1 MPTFNPAFSEKE
13 FLYSCRQ
20 AKSDIKLRNK
30 KLDSDSIQRII
41 KVGEVLK
48 EITLCKLKW
57 SEIPSTTLLYSG
69 RKANQIK
76 QINDKDTLKK
86 IKDSYNKSSMKKLEP
101 NQEIFPVYLA
111 ITKEIRLFGFQFKQT
126 FYVVLIDLYHGVL
139 KSQ

>member
-1 MPTFNPAFSEKE
+1 MGI
-13 FLYSCRQ
+13 
-20 AKSDIKLRNK
+20 SDFVYLSILSPKLRNR
-30 KLDSDSIQRII
+30 KLDPDSIQRII

-57 SEIPSTTLLYSG
+57 SEIPSTTFLYSG
-69 RKANQIK
+69 GPN

-101 NQEIFPVYLA
+101 NQGIFPVYLA
-111 ITKEIRLFGFQFKQT
+111 ITKEIRLFGFQLKQT